1 MRDQIPT
8 KSGNFENQNQNSPIL
23 EKFDNQGEFSE
34 ENLVADKSLDD

>member
-8 KSGNFENQNQNSPIL
+8 KSGNFENQNQNSSIL